1 MSTIGR
7 KKDSQEVSKHILH
20 IAKCLFAEHGVG
32 AVSMHQV
39 AKAAHIGQATLYR
52 RYANK
57 SDLCM
62 ELMAENF
69 KAFADDIRDRL
80 DRLSTMP
87 VQDRLTAV
95 AQRLILFLD
104 EEFEWISVIKLQHR
118 SCEENDQTFFNS
130 PPYQFLFTTYHSLLS
145 EALKGNEIVDLDI
158 TFTAHVLITGFPPE
172 SYIYVRE
179 VLGYTSEQIADYY
192 CQSFI
197 KPLFKVNSSI

>member
-7 KKDSQEVSKHILH
+7 RKDSQEVSKHILH
-20 IAKCLFAEHGVG
+20 TAKCLFAEHGVG

-62 ELMAENF
+62 ELMEENF
-69 KAFADDIRDRL
+69 KAFANDVRNKL
-80 DRLSTMP
+80 DAKSTMS
-87 VQDRLTAV
+87 VQDRLTVV

-104 EEFEWISVIKLQHR
+104 KEFEWISVINLQSR
-118 SCEENDQTFFNS
+118 QCEANDQTFFNS
-130 PPYQFLFTTYHSLLS
+130 PPYQFLFATYHSLLS
-145 EALKGNEIVDLDI
+145 EALKNNEIVDIDI
-158 TFTAHVLITGFPPE
+158 TFTAHILITGFPPE
-172 SYIYVRE
+172 SYMYVRE
-179 VLGYTSEQIADYY
+179 VLGYTSAQIADYY

-197 KPLFKVNSSI
+197 KPLFKVKTM